1 MKKSTSTQAAP
12 HHVRQMRKGV
22 PMLRGKVPLDQA
34 PPPAEIAT
42 PPDALANLK
51 MADGALS
58 AANERLGAFC
68 KAHMSASG
76 DSLQLLCSSFEDRE
90 TLDREYAALRKAVE
104 VAHGIFQLALARW
117 AATK

>member
-1 MKKSTSTQAAP
+1 MKKSTAARGMGAQHRKHRFVLLP
-12 HHVRQMRKGV
+12 EVR
-22 PMLRGKVPLDQA
+22 LDDA
-34 PPPAEIAT
+34 PPPPAIVA
-42 PPDALANLK
+42 PPDVLANLK
-51 MADGALS
+51 AADAGLS

-76 DSLQLLCSSFEDRE
+76 DSLQLLCSSFEERE
-90 TLDREYAALRKAVE
+90 TLDREYTALRKAVE